1 MNKKSLVYHMVLN
14 SQEYC
19 ANVFSYACA
28 HTQEPNGRSAEVNLQ
43 EQFYSFYLVCH
54 GEGTHM
60 VRLGITC

>member
-19 ANVFSYACA
+19 DVFSCACA

-54 GEGTHM
+54 GEGTHT